1 MQAGQN
7 PQEYF
12 RLILMTVV
20 GQAFTAAGYALEDSP
35 TMWAGG
41 LYRFRKALGSP
52 LSACIEFQYLYYIEG
67 RPSLFRV
74 HLIRTDQPNPN
85 AHSSHPQYARKL
97 LSALVVNDF
106 GVAILPSADHWWSCR
121 DVTEMGRALGEAGSL
136 AIGYGMP
143 WLEGSLTPPVAE

>member
-20 GQAFTAAGYALEDSP
+20 GQAFSAAGYTLEDSP
-35 TMWAGG
+35 TTWAGG
-41 LYRFRKALGSP
+41 LYRFFKP
-52 LSACIEFQYLYYIEG
+52 LEAPLTAYIEFQYLFYIEG

-85 AHSSHPQYARKL
+85 AVSAHPRYVRRL
-97 LSALVVNDF
+97 LSELVVHDF
-106 GVAILPSADHWWSCR
+106 RVAILPSADHWWSCR

-143 WLEGSLTPPVAE
+143 WLEGSLTPPES